1 MLHYLLMKYC
11 TVVYLL
17 FQNTRLFLYYCLLWQ
32 GCQHQTGGNETQTY
46 LYSYFNM
53 CMPILGTSIK

>member
-1 MLHYLLMKYC
+1 MKYC